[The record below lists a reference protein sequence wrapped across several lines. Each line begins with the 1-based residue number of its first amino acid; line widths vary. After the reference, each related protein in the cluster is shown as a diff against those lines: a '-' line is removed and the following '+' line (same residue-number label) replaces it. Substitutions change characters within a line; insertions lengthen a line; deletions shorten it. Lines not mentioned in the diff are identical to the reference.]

1 VAPSERFGS
10 DASPFHPPWPDFAFA
25 IGRLTIPYIR
35 RLKQMVGLGTYSV
48 ILLDPKV
55 SPRTADLFWVPEHD
69 KLRGPNVVTTLT
81 GPHTFSAS
89 RLAELRSRLPAD
101 IAALPSPR
109 VAVLLGGPNGD
120 YRYTPPRV
128 AHLVSALQSLGALG
142 AGLLITASRR
152 TPPEITAFVREQ
164 MAWQPHLFWDGEGD
178 NPYPQYLAQADAFV
192 VPADSINMTGEPCAT
207 GKPIYVFEPDGG
219 SPKFAR
225 FHEALRRH
233 GATRPLPAR
242 FARLESWSYPPLDAG
257 PVIAA
262 EIARRWA
269 KRRQMLG
276 NR

>member
-89 RLAELRSRLPAD
+89 RLAELRGRLPAD

-152 TPPEITAFVREQ
+152 TPPEIIAFVREQ

-207 GKPIYVFEPDGG
+207 GKPIYVFEPEGG